1 MNHNHVRKVI
11 SKNVV
16 SVLAAA
22 DTKNLAVAVD
32 TAAAAEEAAAVDTA
46 VAVTEAAEAAVTTE
60 IINKIS
66 SDNSKP
72 SL

>member
-1 MNHNHVRKVI
+1 MAADPDIKI
-11 SKNVV
+11 L
-16 SVLAAA
+16 VLAAA

-32 TAAAAEEAAAVDTA
+32 MAAAEEAAAVDTA